1 MLHLLDM
8 EFHFLHNIFTDSAFL
23 FNTFK
28 ILHVDKSKKIG
39 CTKLLRLWGSHIYI
53 YMCVCVPSFPCL
65 ILQCAGVLCGIFL
78 QQYIREV
85 SR

>member
-1 MLHLLDM
+1 M

-53 YMCVCVPSFPCL
+53 YICVCVCPFFPMSYSTVCWGAVWYFPTAVYTRSEQ
-65 ILQCAGVLCGIFL
+65 II
-78 QQYIREV
+78 
-85 SR
+85 